1 MCKAHGQRALGALP
15 SQRLKALGPLAR
27 EPTARAGEC
36 PETAIFSVGH
46 GGDGAAGRWM
56 DPGPSQGTPFRG
68 QAPNF
73 TGPLWRQGFA
83 PVQSDDGAGV
93 ASGAGYQITLA
104 NLKSRPFTILI
115 QGCKSYH
122 KDKAGEKL
130 PRKVAMVRNKSSSP
144 PSIPAS
150 RAQPQ
155 RRHICDDDV
164 ASVPEP

>member
-1 MCKAHGQRALGALP
+1 MAVMAQPA
-15 SQRLKALGPLAR
+15 
-27 EPTARAGEC
+27 
-36 PETAIFSVGH
+36 
-46 GGDGAAGRWM
+46 
-56 DPGPSQGTPFRG
+56 
-68 QAPNF
+68 
-73 TGPLWRQGFA
+73 GPLWRQGFA
-83 PVQSDDGAGV
+83 P
-93 ASGAGYQITLA
+93 
-104 NLKSRPFTILI
+104 SRPFTILI
-115 QGCKSYH
+115 QSCKSYH